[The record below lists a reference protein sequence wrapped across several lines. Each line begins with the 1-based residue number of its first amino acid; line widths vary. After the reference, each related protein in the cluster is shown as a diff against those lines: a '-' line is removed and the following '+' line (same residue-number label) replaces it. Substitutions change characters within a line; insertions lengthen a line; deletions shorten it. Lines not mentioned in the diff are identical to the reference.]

1 MKVAKQSVKDQ
12 IDKILNEYI
21 DKEEEKIEK
30 ITKEVAKDTA
40 DELKR
45 TSPRSHNSGKHYADG
60 WRVKNSKPGRRRSIK
75 SVVYNATKPQLT
87 HLLARSH
94 DIANAQGVYGRS
106 TPDPHLDNAEERGN
120 ELYLRRL
127 EEEL

>member
-1 MKVAKQSVKDQ
+1 MARQSVKDQ

-40 DELKR
+40 AELKS

-60 WRVKNSKPGRRRSIK
+60 WRVKNDKTGRRRSIV

-87 HLLARSH
+87 HLLARAH